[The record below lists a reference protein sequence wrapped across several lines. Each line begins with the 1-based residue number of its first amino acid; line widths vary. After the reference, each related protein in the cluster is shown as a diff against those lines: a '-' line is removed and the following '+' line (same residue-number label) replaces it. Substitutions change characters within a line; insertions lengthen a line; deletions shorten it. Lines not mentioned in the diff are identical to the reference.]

1 LGLQLCHNAGVD
13 LLMTLLFAG
22 IVAALVLMWR
32 RLTAVEREVEQLR
45 EALVEARF
53 QPRAEAPLTAPP
65 PVERREEP
73 AVVRRPAAPATT
85 LSAPPEPAAP
95 PKPRFEMPSFEALVG
110 GRLPVWVGG
119 AALVLAGVFLVR
131 LSIESGLLTPGIR
144 TALAGLFALLL
155 LAGGEGARRLPA
167 TRDDPRI
174 AQVLAGAGIAS
185 AYATLYLAAAA
196 YDLVSPLAGF
206 AIMLAITGIALG
218 LALRHGPPTAVMA
231 LAGGFAAPLVAGF
244 DAAGIGP
251 LLVYLGLFVAALL
264 WLAVARGWMWL
275 ALAAGAS
282 AFGWAGFL
290 LAAVRA
296 DEVAGVAAFIVALAL
311 GVTLALP
318 SAGIQRPWLRAAP
331 LVAGL
336 AQLLL
341 AAPLLDFGPL
351 AWGFYLVL
359 SAAALFLA
367 WRDPKLM
374 PAPVAALGLVLV
386 LLGVGLT
393 RPAPGVTATA
403 AVLATLLF
411 AIPGQLLSRTG
422 RGWALLGVVGTA
434 GPVLAAQLSASTLL
448 SPGLWCLLD
457 LLLASACAW
466 LSWRH
471 RDRANAQDIGLVGGA
486 LAAALLL
493 WAGLQQLVPGVLVAL
508 PLAAAMAALAG
519 WGRTTNDATVRR
531 LTLLPLLGLLVLAL
545 IPLAQVAEAFGRSL
559 FGEML
564 PYRLLPPLRDILRFI
579 ALPTAA
585 LVAILFADR
594 QSFGR
599 ARTLAAAIAGG
610 AIPLLAYLLLK
621 QPLAI
626 AEPPAF
632 ATHGFLERAVITQ
645 ALLIAGWA
653 LVRTGWLPRVAGLLL
668 ALGIARIVWFDLALF
683 NPVGVPQAVGATP
696 LLNAA
701 TLHFALAAALFW
713 TLAPRRGTRP
723 VAAAL
728 TLLALIATVRQATH
742 GSILTG
748 PLGTGENW
756 GYSAAMLGLSLF
768 WLWRGITAKAS
779 DLRLLGLLL
788 LTATTL
794 KVFLV
799 DAAALEGVLRILS
812 FLGLGFALIGIGW
825 GYRRFLTEADN
836 APPADPARA

>member
-1 LGLQLCHNAGVD
+1 
-13 LLMTLLFAG
+13 MTLLFAG

-32 RLTAVEREVEQLR
+32 RLTAVEREVEYLR

-53 QPRAEAPLTAPP
+53 EAPAQPIATTPP
-65 PVERREEP
+65 AVERRDEP
-73 AVVRRPAAPATT
+73 AVVRRPAAPAAP
-85 LSAPPEPAAP
+85 LSVPPEREAP

-155 LAGGEGARRLPA
+155 LAGGEVARRLPA

-196 YDLVSPLAGF
+196 YDLVSPIAGF

-296 DEVAGVAAFIVALAL
+296 DEVGGVAAFIVALAL

-318 SAGIQRPWLRAAP
+318 SAGIRRPWLRAAP
-331 LVAGL
+331 MVAGL

-386 LLGVGLT
+386 LLGVGLM

-403 AVLATLLF
+403 AILATLLF

-434 GPVLAAQLSASTLL
+434 GPVLVVQLAATRLL
-448 SPGLWCLLD
+448 EPGFWCLLD
-457 LLLASACAW
+457 LLLAGACAW

-471 RDRANAQDIGLVGGA
+471 RDRADAQDTGLVGGG
-486 LAAALLL
+486 LAAAVLLS
-493 WAGLQQLVPGVLVAL
+493 AGLQQIVPGALVAL

-519 WGRTTNDATVRR
+519 WGRTTGDASVRR

-564 PYRLLPPLRDILRFI
+564 PYRLLPPLRDILRFLG
-579 ALPTAA
+579 LPTAV
-585 LVAILFADR
+585 LVSILFADR

-599 ARTLAAAIAGG
+599 ARRIALAVGGG
-610 AIPLLAYLLLK
+610 AVPLLAYLLLK
-621 QPLAI
+621 QPPCHRRAPGLCRRWLCRTRGHHPGA
-626 AEPPAF
+626 APRRLGAGAQPPPPARRKP
-632 ATHGFLERAVITQ
+632 AARARRRPHR
-645 ALLIAGWA
+645 
-653 LVRTGWLPRVAGLLL
+653 LVRPDGVQPRRRAPG
-668 ALGIARIVWFDLALF
+668 GGRD
-683 NPVGVPQAVGATP
+683 P
-696 LLNAA
+696 AA
-701 TLHFALAAALFW
+701 KRRHAALRARRRAA
-713 TLAPRRGTRP
+713 LDAAPRRGTRP
-723 VAAAL
+723 IAAAL
-728 TLLALIATVRQATH
+728 TLLALVATVRQATH

-788 LTATTL
+788 LTATTF

-825 GYRRFLTEADN
+825 AYRRFLTEAGS
-836 APPADPARA
+836 APPADRAPA